1 MNYILQNRKI
11 YKGVTPIHIMT
22 NTPIINLQGSKIF
35 EIGDIII
42 NPSVGLLNE
51 VIDITWNG
59 MLLVKPLVWK
69 DYFRDPLARESW
81 VNPMYFRKATK
92 EDLADFQKRGVITG
106 HPFRYE
112 EEMENYLNSN
122 KLKKEEQ
129 NGL

>member
-11 YKGVTPIHIMT
+11 YKGVTPIHIMI
-22 NTPIINLQGSKIF
+22 NTPIINLLGSKVF
-35 EIGDIII
+35 QIGDIII

-92 EDLADFQKRGVITG
+92 EDLADFQKRGVIKG
-106 HPFRYE
+106 HPFRYDE
-112 EEMENYLNSN
+112 ETENYLNSN